1 MTLPAGCN
9 MKLVL
14 TVFVLL
20 LGLNLELFGPNPPSA
35 SASPLPETISQ
46 VAAAVKGGT
55 CPDTEV
61 QSASS
66 NCTEECQ
73 SDASCEGVEKC
84 CRTGC
89 GASCHLPNDKPGT
102 CPSLSIGI
110 SMLGACHNAC
120 EVDSNC
126 PGDKKCCQ
134 NGCGKLACSTPEF

>member
-1 MTLPAGCN
+1 MPEGLYLGSPPLGSMTLPAGST

-14 TVFVLL
+14 TVCVLL
-20 LGLNLELFGPNPPSA
+20 LGLSLELFGPNSPSA
-35 SASPLPETISQ
+35 AASPLPKTISQ
-46 VAAAVKGGT
+46 
-55 CPDTEV
+55 
-61 QSASS
+61 
-66 NCTEECQ
+66 
-73 SDASCEGVEKC
+73 
-84 CRTGC
+84 
-89 GASCHLPNDKPGT
+89 DKPGT

>member
-1 MTLPAGCN
+1 
-9 MKLVL
+9 MKPRNSSCLHLFILVSLVGFL
-14 TVFVLL
+14 TASILRIEVLKQ
-20 LGLNLELFGPNPPSA
+20 NI
-35 SASPLPETISQ
+35 T
-46 VAAAVKGGT
+46 VAAVKGGT
-55 CPDTEV
+55 CPDTEME
-61 QSASS
+61 SNSS

-89 GASCHLPNDKPGT
+89 GASCHVPNDKPGT